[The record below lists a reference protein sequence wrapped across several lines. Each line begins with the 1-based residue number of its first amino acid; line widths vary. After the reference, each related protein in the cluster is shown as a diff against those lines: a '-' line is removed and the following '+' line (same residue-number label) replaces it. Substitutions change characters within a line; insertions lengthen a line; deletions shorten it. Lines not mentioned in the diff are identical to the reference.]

1 MGDTISP
8 ASLNTSFEPDGQMSG
23 FEAGSAKSR
32 SPTGTISSAG
42 SKRKRG
48 GNEPKFYAV
57 RVGYKPGVYYTWPD
71 CLAQVKGF
79 KKATYK
85 SFTSFADAESFL
97 AGIDPSL
104 DPNSSSFVQT
114 KFYGVQRGRVPGVY
128 TNWPSAQQQIVGF
141 TRPRHRGFATRA
153 EAETFVKEGDVADVR
168 TESPQPSTHAPRQ
181 VDQASLTVAAP
192 NFAPGAPLGKGTEP
206 VPKKPKRPRKDA
218 KASQEIANLA
228 MPTNVLGMPAGD
240 PDFDPGTGPLLPG
253 IEDDFDPQVVLN
265 PHTGQIEWKTDTQKR
280 KTVMQSTGPKPDG
293 VLRIYTDGSSLKN
306 GQGGAIGGIGV
317 YFGDG
322 DPRNISE
329 PLMGSRQTNNRAEL
343 TAIIRALDI
352 APRNRDVRIYT
363 DSSYSINCVTDWFRT
378 WRRNNWTLS
387 NHKPVE
393 NRDLIEGILAKMEE
407 RQRFG
412 AQTTYEWLRGHSKDH
427 GNTQADKLAVTG
439 ARNARAS

>member
-1 MGDTISP
+1 MYTRTIP
-8 ASLNTSFEPDGQMSG
+8 GADQ
-23 FEAGSAKSR
+23 
-32 SPTGTISSAG
+32 
-42 SKRKRG
+42 
-48 GNEPKFYAV
+48 
-57 RVGYKPGVYYTWPD
+57 RVNGVD
-71 CLAQVKGF
+71 
-79 KKATYK
+79 K

-322 DPRNISE
+322 DPR
-329 PLMGSRQTNNRAEL
+329 L
-343 TAIIRALDI
+343 ALAWVFLFPATFPPSVSPPPPPPPTD
-352 APRNRDVRIYT
+352 APMEACRDDQRVKR
-363 DSSYSINCVTDWFRT
+363 RT
-378 WRRNNWTLS
+378 WFT
-387 NHKPVE
+387 
-393 NRDLIEGILAKMEE
+393 
-407 RQRFG
+407 
-412 AQTTYEWLRGHSKDH
+412 RG
-427 GNTQADKLAVTG
+427 QA
-439 ARNARAS
+439 RC